1 MSWNNKVIWSEGLFL
16 RPQHFQQSDRYI
28 ERLVR
33 RRVEALRPYPWG
45 VTELKLNREMLALGK
60 FAVEEA
66 RGVLEDGTPFSIP
79 DDADHPA
86 PFDVPEATRNS
97 IIYLTLP
104 GYQPGAQEAA
114 PAEAME
120 SSARF
125 AIHEQE
131 INDAV
136 AVGRAMVGIEVGKL
150 RLRLV
155 LDDGDRAGLICL
167 GLARIGEV
175 RADKQIVLDDMF
187 IPPTLDCAASKNLS
201 GFLVEIHGLLHHRG
215 EALGGRVA
223 DSGTRGVAEIA
234 DFMLLQVINKY
245 EPLFSHLHAAQH
257 IHPETFYTVALQLAG
272 ELATFTV
279 ASKRPPAF
287 PHYRHDDLAATF
299 APLMRTIRHSL
310 SAVLEQ
316 TAVAIP
322 LQERKYGVHVAPI
335 VDKTLLTT
343 AACYRLRRISRLSAC
358 VGNFL
363 PRSSSARS
371 RISVSSS
378 TVRYPALRSGRYLSL
393 RARSP
398 SMSAEPIS
406 NSIALAHTGRRCR
419 PRAASH
425 STLRVISP
433 AWKWSFGRSAG
444 NDCASTPVYGE
455 KSASSDR
462 VRDTRRCAATGRL
475 AFPAA
480 A

>member
-343 AACYRLRRISRLSAC
+343 AAFVLSVAANIEAERLRRQFPAQIKLGPVENIRELVNSA
-358 VGNFL
+358 L
-363 PRSSSARS
+363 PG
-371 RISVSSS
+371 I
-378 TVRYPALRSGRYLSL
+378 ALRPLPVAPRQIPFHVGRAYFELDRASPHWKAMQTSGGL
-393 RARSP
+393 
-398 SMSAEPIS
+398 
-406 NSIALAHTGRRCR
+406 ALH
-419 PRAASH
+419 
-425 STLRVISP
+425 V
-433 AWKWSFGRSAG
+433 AG
-444 NDCASTPVYGE
+444 D
-455 KSASSDR
+455 
-462 VRDTRRCAATGRL
+462 
-475 AFPAA
+475 FPGLEMELWAIRGQ
-480 A
+480 

>member
-45 VTELKLNREMLALGK
+45 VTDLKLNREMLALGK
-60 FAVEEA
+60 FAIEEA

-343 AACYRLRRISRLSAC
+343 AAFVLSVAANIEAERLRRQFPAQIKLGPVENIRELVNSA
-358 VGNFL
+358 L
-363 PRSSSARS
+363 PG
-371 RISVSSS
+371 I
-378 TVRYPALRSGRYLSL
+378 ALRPLPVAPRQIPFHVGRAYFELDRASPHWKAMQTSGGL
-393 RARSP
+393 
-398 SMSAEPIS
+398 
-406 NSIALAHTGRRCR
+406 ALH
-419 PRAASH
+419 
-425 STLRVISP
+425 V
-433 AWKWSFGRSAG
+433 AG
-444 NDCASTPVYGE
+444 D
-455 KSASSDR
+455 
-462 VRDTRRCAATGRL
+462 
-475 AFPAA
+475 FPGLEMELWAIRGQ
-480 A
+480 

>member
-60 FAVEEA
+60 FAIEEA

-343 AACYRLRRISRLSAC
+343 AAFVLSVAANIEAERLRRQFPAQIKLGPVENIRELVNSA
-358 VGNFL
+358 L
-363 PRSSSARS
+363 PG
-371 RISVSSS
+371 I
-378 TVRYPALRSGRYLSL
+378 ALRPLPVAPRQIPFHVGRAYFELDRASPHWKAMQTSGGL
-393 RARSP
+393 
-398 SMSAEPIS
+398 
-406 NSIALAHTGRRCR
+406 ALH
-419 PRAASH
+419 
-425 STLRVISP
+425 V
-433 AWKWSFGRSAG
+433 AG
-444 NDCASTPVYGE
+444 D
-455 KSASSDR
+455 
-462 VRDTRRCAATGRL
+462 
-475 AFPAA
+475 FPGLEMELWAIRGQ
-480 A
+480 

>member
-60 FAVEEA
+60 FAIEEA

-97 IIYLTLP
+97 IIYLALP

-272 ELATFTV
+272 ELAKFTA

-343 AACYRLRRISRLSAC
+343 AAFVLSVAANIEAERLRRQFPAQIKLGPVENIRELVNSA
-358 VGNFL
+358 L
-363 PRSSSARS
+363 PG
-371 RISVSSS
+371 I
-378 TVRYPALRSGRYLSL
+378 ALRPLPVAPRQIPFHVGRAYFELDRASPHWKAMQTSGG
-393 RARSP
+393 
-398 SMSAEPIS
+398 
-406 NSIALAHTGRRCR
+406 LAH
-419 PRAASH
+419 H
-425 STLRVISP
+425 V
-433 AWKWSFGRSAG
+433 AG
-444 NDCASTPVYGE
+444 D
-455 KSASSDR
+455 
-462 VRDTRRCAATGRL
+462 
-475 AFPAA
+475 FPGLEMELWAIRGQ
-480 A
+480 